1 MNKADGTVLISLD
14 VEDNVSSV
22 INKINDRFKDLGK
35 GAGDEMEKSM
45 KSNAQRVEEQATK
58 TAKNIDSSL
67 GKPVKAKVTLDDREL
82 KIATKESEKA
92 IKEVAGDHVSKIDV
106 KGDSVGAF
114 KKMKNYLFELTGK
127 HDVEVNG
134 EGNANEYL
142 AKLKDN
148 TEEAKNSGLKMKDVF
163 TGTFLGGA
171 VLQGIQAVGGSFGD
185 LISETLDASDAMD
198 KFKATMNAGG
208 FGKKEIQ
215 AASKEVQKYADET
228 VYDFGDVSNTTA
240 QLAANGVKGYMKL
253 TEAAGNMN
261 AVFGGTADTFKSVAM
276 VLTQTAGAGK
286 LTTENWN
293 QMADAIPGASGVLQ
307 KAMKKNGA
315 YTGNFRDAM
324 EAGQISSD
332 EFNKAITQLGM
343 NQGAVKAAKST
354 KTFEGAFGSLQAE
367 ITGGIRS
374 MIDAFGKNKLTG
386 SINSVTGM
394 AGKLFKSLTN
404 GVKSSKPVINDFGK
418 IFGSAFSIIGKTLE
432 TFGKSF
438 KANLFTPLSSKSLG
452 KTLDGIS
459 NGFSKLAKQVKPV
472 GVAVGGLAGVIGA
485 GIFRTFAGLLKG
497 IANGFGSVKKSFD
510 GKEMGKSVSKIAAAF
525 NQWYVALRPLNKA
538 TGELIG
544 VIGGTV
550 IKSAVKI
557 LSSIVKTLGNLFGIA
572 GDGKHKALDTVSDII
587 GHIAKNKTAVK
598 VISDAIIAMM
608 AYKVA
613 KNGLNVVDSLLRGMV
628 GSYKSLRNLPGLLKA
643 IGNTKVKS
651 GLSSL
656 ASTVQSIGGGAKTLW
671 KGNQGASGKAIKAG
685 GASTMAKTVNA
696 AAGVGVAADA
706 GLDIYK
712 AFKAKNPEGKFKNA
726 GKGIGTAIGGGI
738 GLFFGGPMGAMLGA
752 TFGKVIGGW
761 GGKAIKSFTDGWN
774 KKGRDAKPPKGI
786 LQSAGYYARAGAD
799 AAFKFFKGL
808 AKWFSQNKK
817 VIITTLIN
825 PFAGLATWFLSD
837 TKLGKSV
844 SKWFSN
850 ALKSAPKA
858 IGKGWKSVTKVISGW
873 GKSIGK
879 ILAPVGKAF
888 SLVWKGI
895 EIGINTFVKGLKII
909 LLAPIV
915 LIAATVVAVWGKIK
929 KPVIAVTNAITKVI
943 KSAFKGL
950 KSFTKSTWKAIS
962 KYIISPI
969 QSAVKTVTKTVKR
982 IASAVRDVF
991 NSLLK
996 WVKKTW
1002 KKIGNAVT
1010 DVAKSLWKPV
1020 KKAFKRVADGVHD
1033 VFNSLAKWVKKIW
1046 RKIED
1051 TIVDLA
1057 KSIWKNTK
1065 KWFNRLSDAIHD
1077 IFNPL
1082 LKWIRKIWKKIKD
1095 TIEDVANSIY
1105 KSGKKIF
1112 GKLRDSMKSIGNS
1125 IAKTWKST
1133 WKGVAGFFSDIWK
1146 GIKKTAQDGINGV
1159 IGFLNGGIGGIDKVI
1174 HAFGGKSNAIG
1185 KIAKVHLATG
1195 TGAFGNSPRRAIT
1208 KPTPAIVNDGMES
1221 DNRELIFRSSGA
1233 VEMFNHKNA
1242 QTLLMPGDEVASAS
1256 ESAIMAPMLGIEHFA
1271 TGTGA
1276 FGDLLDSLLGDNK
1289 KDKQSRGFLSD
1300 VTSSI
1305 GKAVGG
1311 AASTVGGWVKSG
1323 LNGLKNLYNTAKK
1336 IIDDPM
1342 KAFASSFKF
1351 GGKKIPGVIQNIATG
1366 SAKMVGKE
1374 AKNWWGNLWS
1384 MADLD
1389 GSAAGGNW
1397 SHSPGSGWTHT
1408 DTFGSGRANG
1418 THDGNDFSAAQGTPI
1433 HAVHGGK
1440 VTRVGGAPS
1449 GWGPV
1454 GYNIVTKGDD
1464 GQYVIYQEFGHA
1476 SDAFVSKGDTV
1487 KTGQKIAKL
1496 GNSGLGTGPHVH
1508 IGVSKNY
1515 PFNNNGLT
1523 TRGWEDLMKMS
1534 GGSSGV
1540 SKKNKG
1546 KSDKGLQKKIKG
1558 QVGGRFFKFIQ
1569 KLADKFAPKDDFG
1582 SGGGNYNKD
1591 MILKAA
1597 HAMHVNPTDAFIKM
1611 LQATIQS
1618 ESGGRNIVQQIH
1630 DSNSGGNEA
1639 RGILQFTPGTF
1650 NTFAVKGHKNIMD
1663 PYDQLLAFFNNSNW
1677 KHSIGHTNIWG
1688 TNKIDW
1694 LHSGPIGHRRFAN
1707 GGWAVPG
1714 LLNIFGE
1721 IPGEPELAINPKRAT
1736 ADGHIAEAIQ
1746 ARAKEAPN
1754 SFSGK
1759 MAMVA
1764 GKVKQGLP
1772 TISSVPNA
1780 AAGSSVDTKA
1790 ESKLGQL
1797 LDKLSNGTS
1806 NVAVKGDV
1814 FLDGKK
1820 VGKIMDNRSNEKLAR
1835 SMYWTGQVGKV

>member
-45 KSNAQRVEEQATK
+45 KSNAQRVEEQAAK

-171 VLQGIQAVGGSFGD
+171 VLQGIQAVGAKISD
-185 LISETLDASDAMD
+185 LSSEAINASDSMD
-198 KFKATMNAGG
+198 KFKSTMKLGG
-208 FGKKEIQ
+208 FGEKEIS
-215 AASKEVQKYADET
+215 AASKEVRKYADQT
-228 VYDFGDVSNTTA
+228 VYDLDDVSNTTA
-240 QLAANGVKGYMKL
+240 QLAANGVKGYMGL
-253 TEAAGNMN
+253 TEAAGNLN
-261 AVFGGTADTFKSVAM
+261 AQAGGNADTFKSVAM
-276 VLTQTAGAGK
+276 MLTQTAGAGK

-307 KAMKKNGA
+307 KAMKENGA

-324 EAGQISSD
+324 QQGQISSD
-332 EFNKAITQLGM
+332 EFNKAITQLGS
-343 NQGAVKAAKST
+343 NDGAKKAAKST
-354 KTFEGAFGSLQAE
+354 STFEGAFGNLEAGVV
-367 ITGGIRS
+367 GGIQN
-374 MIDAFGKNKLTG
+374 MVDAFGKGKLTG
-386 SINSVTGM
+386 AINGVNDVS
-394 AGKLFKSLTN
+394 GKVFKSLANDIKVVTPALEHMGKQAQPALDSVSK
-404 GVKSSKPVINDFGK
+404 GVKNLVK
-418 IFGSAFSIIGKTLE
+418 AF
-432 TFGKSF
+432 
-438 KANLFTPLSSKSLG
+438 APLVRS
-452 KTLDGIS
+452 
-459 NGFSKLAKQVKPV
+459 V
-472 GVAVGGLAGVIGA
+472 GGLVVAVGKQVWKDFVGIIGGITESISKMFNKGSTGSKLLQTLADA
-485 GIFRTFAGLLKG
+485 
-497 IANGFGSVKKSFD
+497 
-510 GKEMGKSVSKIAAAF
+510 VSK
-525 NQWYVALRPLNKA
+525 
-538 TGELIG
+538 
-544 VIGGTV
+544 
-550 IKSAVKI
+550 
-557 LSSIVKTLGNLFGIA
+557 
-572 GDGKHKALDTVSDII
+572 
-587 GHIAKNKTAVK
+587 IAKNKTAIK

-608 AYKVA
+608 AYKMA
-613 KNGLNVVDSLLRGMV
+613 KSGLGLAVSLLDKMV
-628 GSYKSLRNLPGLLKA
+628 MSYAKLTGLPGLLKS
-643 IGNTKVKS
+643 IFSVKADGS
-651 GLSSL
+651 ILSSL
-656 ASTVQSIGGGAKTLW
+656 SKMKQVPGVLKSLTPTALKTGVKNL
-671 KGNQGASGKAIKAG
+671 S
-685 GASTMAKTVNA
+685 GASTMTKVATG

-706 GLDIYK
+706 GFDIYK
-712 AFKAKNPEGKFKNA
+712 AFKAKNPESKFKNA
-726 GKGIGTAIGGGI
+726 GKGIGTAVGGGI

-752 TFGKVIGGW
+752 TIGKVIGGW
-761 GGKAIKSFTDGWN
+761 GGKATKSFTDGWN

-858 IGKGWKSVTKVISGW
+858 ISKGWKSVTKVISGW

-929 KPVIAVTNAITKVI
+929 KPVIAVTNAITKAI

-1020 KKAFKRVADGVHD
+1020 KKAFQRVANGVHD

-1082 LKWIRKIWKKIKD
+1082 LKWIKKIWNKIKD

-1133 WKGVAGFFSDIWK
+1133 WKGVASFFSDIWK
-1146 GIKKTAQDGINGV
+1146 GIKKTARDGINGV
-1159 IGFLNGGIGGIDKVI
+1159 IGFLNGGIKGIDKVI
-1174 HAFGGKSNAIG
+1174 KAFGGKNNAIG
-1185 KIAKVHLATG
+1185 TIPTVHFATG

-1487 KTGQKIAKL
+1487 KTGQKIARL

-1508 IGVSKNY
+1508 IGVSKNP

-1558 QVGGRFFKFIQ
+1558 QVGGGFFKFIQ

-1630 DSNSGGNEA
+1630 DVNSGGNEA

-1663 PYDQLLAFFNNSNW
+1663 PYDQLLAFFNNSDW
-1677 KHSIGHTNIWG
+1677 KNSIGHTNIWG

-1721 IPGEPELAINPKRAT
+1721 VPGEPELAINPKRAT

-1780 AAGSSVDTKA
+1780 AARSSVDTEA

>member
-14 VEDNVSSV
+14 VEDNVSAV
-22 INKINDRFKDLGK
+22 INRIGDRVKNLGK
-35 GAGDEMEKSM
+35 GTGDEMEKSM
-45 KSNAQRVEEQATK
+45 KSNAQKMEEQATK
-58 TAKNIDSSL
+58 TAKTVDSSL
-67 GKPVKAKVTLDDREL
+67 GKPVKAKVTLDDKEL
-82 KIATKESEKA
+82 KVATKESEKA

-106 KGDSVGAF
+106 SGDSVSVF
-114 KKMKNYLFELTGK
+114 KKMKGYIADVTGK
-127 HDVEVNG
+127 HTVEVDG
-134 EGNANEYL
+134 DGTADDYL
-142 AKLKDN
+142 ARIQEKAEAATDSSTSLK
-148 TEEAKNSGLKMKDVF
+148 EVF
-163 TGTFLGGA
+163 AGTFLGGA
-171 VLQGIQAVGGSFGD
+171 LLQGIEAVGGKISDLSGD
-185 LISETLDASDAMD
+185 ALSASDAMD
-198 KFKATMNAGG
+198 KFKSTMQLGG
-208 FGKKEIQ
+208 FGQKEIN
-215 AASKEVQKYADET
+215 AASKEVRKYADQT
-228 VYDFGDVSNTTA
+228 VYELDDVSNTTA

-253 TEAAGNMN
+253 TEAAGNLN
-261 AVFGGTADTFKSVAM
+261 AQAGGNADTFKSVAM

-293 QMADAIPGASGVLQ
+293 QLADAIPGASGVLQ
-307 KAMKKNGA
+307 KVMKENGA
-315 YTGNFRDAM
+315 YTGKFRDAM
-324 EAGQISSD
+324 AAGQITSQ
-332 EFNKAITQLGM
+332 EFNDAITKLGS
-343 NQGAVKAAKST
+343 NDGAKKAATST
-354 KTFEGAFGSLQAE
+354 STFEGAFGNLEAGVV
-367 ITGGIRS
+367 GGIQN
-374 MIDAFGKNKLTG
+374 MVNAFGKGRLTG
-386 SINSVTGM
+386 AINGVNEVS
-394 AGKLFKSLTN
+394 GKAFDSLTN
-404 GVKSSKPVINDFGK
+404 GIEKVMPAFDQLGKEAKPTLDSISRGVKSLVR
-418 IFGSAFSIIGKTLE
+418 AF
-432 TFGKSF
+432 
-438 KANLFTPLSSKSLG
+438 APLVRS
-452 KTLDGIS
+452 
-459 NGFSKLAKQVKPV
+459 V
-472 GVAVGGLAGVIGA
+472 GGLVVAVGKQVWKD
-485 GIFRTFAGLLKG
+485 F
-497 IANGFGSVKKSFD
+497 V
-510 GKEMGKSVSKIAAAF
+510 
-525 NQWYVALRPLNKA
+525 
-538 TGELIG
+538 
-544 VIGGTV
+544 
-550 IKSAVKI
+550 
-557 LSSIVKTLGNLFGIA
+557 
-572 GDGKHKALDTVSDII
+572 DII
-587 GHIAKNKTAVK
+587 GGIAESISKMFNKGSTGSNVLKTLAGAINSIAKNKTAVK
-598 VISDAIIAMM
+598 IISDAIIAMM
-608 AYKVA
+608 TYKMAKGGLNLAVNLIDSLVLGYGKLTGLPSLLKSIFSVKAEGSILGNLSKLKSVPGTIKSLTPAALSTGVKDLSGASKLTKVA
-613 KNGLNVVDSLLRGMV
+613 TG
-628 GSYKSLRNLPGLLKA
+628 
-643 IGNTKVKS
+643 
-651 GLSSL
+651 
-656 ASTVQSIGGGAKTLW
+656 
-671 KGNQGASGKAIKAG
+671 
-685 GASTMAKTVNA
+685 
-696 AAGVGVAADA
+696 AAGAGVAIDS

-712 AFKAKNPEGKFKNA
+712 AFKAKNPEDKFKNA
-726 GKGIGTAIGGGI
+726 GKGIGSAIGGGL
-738 GLFFGGPMGAMLGA
+738 GLYFGGPLGAMVGS
-752 TFGKVIGGW
+752 TIGKFVGEW
-761 GGKAIKSFTDGWN
+761 GGKAAKSFTDGWN
-774 KKGRDAKPPKGI
+774 KKGRGSKPPKGI
-786 LQSAGYYARAGAD
+786 IQSAGYYARAGAD
-799 AAFKFFKGL
+799 AAVKFFKGL
-808 AKWFSQNKK
+808 AKWFGQNKK
-817 VIITTLIN
+817 VVIAAIIN
-825 PFAGLATWFLSD
+825 PFLGVATWFLSD

-844 SKWFSN
+844 SKWFGN
-850 ALKSAPKA
+850 AIKGASKA
-858 IGKGWKSVTKVISGW
+858 VGKGWKAVTKTISGW

-879 ILAPVGKAF
+879 FLSPVGKAF
-888 SLVWKGI
+888 SSVWRGITKGVSS
-895 EIGINTFVKGLKII
+895 FVKGLKMA
-909 LLAPIV
+909 LLAPLII
-915 LIAATVVAVWGKIK
+915 IAATVVAIWNKIK
-929 KPVIAVTNAITKVI
+929 KPVQSVTKSITKVI
-943 KSAFKGL
+943 RSAFKGL
-950 KSFTKSTWKAIS
+950 QSFTKSTWKAIS
-962 KYIISPI
+962 RYIISPI
-969 QSAVKTVTKTVKR
+969 QGAIKTVSKAVGR

-1020 KKAFKRVADGVHD
+1020 KKAFQRVADGVHD
-1033 VFNSLAKWVKKIW
+1033 VFNSLAKWVRKIW

-1057 KSIWKNTK
+1057 KSIWRNAK
-1065 KWFNRLSDAIHD
+1065 KWFNRLSDTIHD

-1082 LKWIRKIWKKIKD
+1082 FKWIKKIWGKIKD
-1095 TIEDVANSIY
+1095 TIEDVANAVY

-1125 IAKTWKST
+1125 IAKTWRST
-1133 WKGVAGFFSDIWK
+1133 WRGVASFFSDIWK
-1146 GIKKTAQDGINGV
+1146 GIKKTARDGINGV

-1185 KIAKVHLATG
+1185 KIAKVHFATG

-1221 DNRELIFRSSGA
+1221 DNRELIFRNSGA

-1242 QTLLMPGDEVASAS
+1242 QTVLMPGDEVASAS

-1276 FGDLLDSLLGDNK
+1276 FSSLLSSLLGDDK

-1305 GKAVGG
+1305 GKAVSG
-1311 AASTVGGWVKSG
+1311 AVSTVGGWVKSG

-1336 IIDDPM
+1336 IIDNPA

-1374 AKNWWGNLWS
+1374 AKNWWSNLWS

-1397 SHSPGSGWTHT
+1397 AHSPGSGWTHT
-1408 DTFGSGRANG
+1408 DVFGSGRAQG

-1440 VTRVGGAPS
+1440 VARVGGAPAN
-1449 GWGPV
+1449 WGPV

-1523 TRGWEDLMKMS
+1523 TRGWEDLMNMH

-1540 SKKNKG
+1540 SKKDKG

-1569 KLADKFAPKDDFG
+1569 MLADKFAPKDDFG

-1597 HAMHVNPTDAFIKM
+1597 HAMHVNPTDAFVKM

-1618 ESGGRNIVQQIH
+1618 ESGGRNIMQQIH
-1630 DSNSGGNEA
+1630 DVNSGGNEA

-1650 NTFAVKGHKNIMD
+1650 NAFAVKGHKNIMD
-1663 PYDQLLAFFNNSNW
+1663 PYDQLLAFFNNSDW
-1677 KHSIGHTNIWG
+1677 KHSIGPTNIWG

-1707 GGWAVPG
+1707 GGWAIPG

-1721 IPGEPELAINPKRAT
+1721 VPGEPELAINPKRAT

-1764 GKVKQGLP
+1764 SKVKQGLP
-1772 TISSVPNA
+1772 TISSVPDATTSNSA
-1780 AAGSSVDTKA
+1780 DIEAK
-1790 ESKLGQL
+1790 SKLGQL
-1797 LDKLSNGTS
+1797 LDKLSNG
-1806 NVAVKGDV
+1806 NGNMAVKGDV